1 MMKGIEADEFNSKKG
16 EKSNFGNLFTKME
29 VKLYNIYFF
38 LQDGV
43 FQYYVLYFGISIL
56 GFMTD

>member
-16 EKSNFGNLFTKME
+16 EKPNFGNLYTKME